1 MTRLDD
7 LVVRKRAEIEERRR
21 LHPEVDLMRV
31 AEPATQRFRGALRR
45 PGLRFILE
53 CKQASP
59 SEGLLR
65 PDYDPGA
72 LVEGFAG
79 VADAVSVLTDGPW
92 FRGSLA
98 HLAAV
103 RKRTTLPILCK
114 DFILDPWQVLEA
126 RCHGA
131 DAVLLILSLLDD
143 AGYRRCA
150 ATAGAFGMD
159 VLSEVH
165 DEYELERALR
175 LDAPIIGINNRDLR
189 TLAVDRGTTNR
200 LASRIPRGRLVVCES
215 GIRSRADV
223 DATAGVASVFLVG
236 THMMRSPRVDLAA
249 RELAF
254 GPVKVCGLTSLGAAR
269 AAHAAGATLGG
280 VVFAAESPRR
290 VDVEA
295 AEAIA
300 GGPLPLAGV
309 FVNEDLEAVAAL
321 AGRLALAAVQL
332 HGDEPRDYLTSLR
345 SRLPAGC
352 EIWKA
357 VYGDGA
363 VATAGEAGADRLLV
377 DARVPGRRGGT
388 GRCFDWSVLRRHP
401 DRGRLVLA
409 GGINAGNVRAA
420 HSIGCGMLDVSS
432 GVESAPGVKDPTRLE
447 EFFGALRGA
456 A

>member
-1 MTRLDD
+1 MSRLQD
-7 LVVRKRAEIEERRR
+7 LVVRKRAEIEHRRR
-21 LHPEVDLMRV
+21 LHPEADLRRA
-31 AEPATQRFRGALRR
+31 AEPTSRRFGDALRR

-53 CKQASP
+53 CKRASP

-72 LVEGFAG
+72 LVEAFAG
-79 VADAVSVLTDGPW
+79 VADAVSVLTDGAW

-103 RKRTTLPILCK
+103 RARTALPILCK

-143 AGYRRCA
+143 AAYRRSA
-150 ATAGAFGMD
+150 AAAAALGMD

-189 TLAVDRGTTNR
+189 TLAVDHGTTAR
-200 LASRIPRGRLVVCES
+200 LASRIPRDRLIVCES

-223 DATAGVASVFLVG
+223 DAVAGVTRVFLVG
-236 THMMRSPRVDLAA
+236 TRMMRSPRVDLAA

-254 GPVKVCGLTSLGAAR
+254 GAVKVCGLTSVAAAR

-280 VVFAAESPRR
+280 VVFAPDSPRR
-290 VDVEA
+290 VDVRG

-300 GGPLPLAGV
+300 AGPLPLAGV
-309 FVNEDLEAVAAL
+309 FVNAAL
-321 AGRLALAAVQL
+321 GTVLEIAARVGLAAVQL
-332 HGDEPRDYLTSLR
+332 HGDEPRDYLAALR
-345 SRLPAGC
+345 SRLPAAC

-357 VYGDGA
+357 VYGDG
-363 VATAGEAGADRLLV
+363 VVPTAGEVGADPLV
-377 DARVPGRRGGT
+377 VDSRVPGRRGGT
-388 GRCFDWSVLRRHP
+388 GRSFDWSVLRHHP
-401 DRGRLVLA
+401 DLGRLVLA
-409 GGINAGNVRAA
+409 GGLDAGNVRAA
-420 HSIGCGMLDVSS
+420 HAVGCGMLDVSS
-432 GVESAPGVKDPTRLE
+432 GVESAPGVKDPARLDQ
-447 EFFGALRGA
+447 FFGALRGA

>member
-1 MTRLDD
+1 MSRLHD

-21 LHPEVDLMRV
+21 LHPEGDLRRS
-31 AEPATQRFRGALRR
+31 AEPATRRFGEALRR

-59 SEGLLR
+59 SGGLLR

-72 LVEGFAG
+72 LAEGFAG

-98 HLAAV
+98 HLSAV
-103 RKRTTLPILCK
+103 RARTALPILCK

-131 DAVLLILSLLDD
+131 DAVLLILALLDD

-150 ATAGAFGMD
+150 ATAAALGMD

-189 TLAVDRGTTNR
+189 TLAVDHGTTAR
-200 LASRIPRGRLVVCES
+200 LASRIPQGRLVVCES

-223 DATAGVASVFLVG
+223 DAVAGLANVFLVG
-236 THMMRSPRVDLAA
+236 TCMMRSPRVDLAA

-254 GPVKVCGLTSLGAAR
+254 GAVKVCGLTSVAAAR

-290 VDVEA
+290 VDLPT

-309 FVNEDLEAVAAL
+309 FVNEDLDAVVAIAA
-321 AGRLALAAVQL
+321 RLSLAAVQL
-332 HGDEPRDYLTSLR
+332 HGDEPRDYLTRLR
-345 SRLPAGC
+345 TRLPAGC

-363 VATAGEAGADRLLV
+363 VPTADETGADRLLV

-388 GRCFDWSVLRRHP
+388 GRRFDWSVLRHHP
-401 DRGRLVLA
+401 DRRRLVLA
-409 GGINAGNVRAA
+409 GGLDAGNVRAA
-420 HSIGCGMLDVSS
+420 HAVGCGMLDVSS
-432 GVESAPGVKDPTRLE
+432 GVESAPGVKDPSRLE
-447 EFFGALRGA
+447 KFFGALRGA